1 MTVDVQEWAV
11 FLEMRNKGEYELAR
25 GGWTADFLDPS
36 SLFDLCLSSGG
47 NNDTGY
53 ANDAY
58 DELMYKAQVEPDPA
72 ARFGYFHEAES
83 MLKEDLPFL
92 PLYYYTAS
100 FLADSENY
108 EGYFNYLSFPMFR
121 YVHAK

>member
-1 MTVDVQEWAV
+1 
-11 FLEMRNKGEYELAR
+11 
-25 GGWTADFLDPS
+25 
-36 SLFDLCLSSGG
+36 
-47 NNDTGY
+47 
-53 ANDAY
+53 
-58 DELMYKAQVEPDPA
+58 MYKAQVEPDPA